1 MEGVALYYILISVLA
16 VLTGIFAVL
25 YILECGRRKDI
36 KDRTQKEADRLR
48 EQMAQNAGIFERF
61 FPKNLPELLGIRRV
75 KDITMNLQRSFI
87 ASVMSVRV
95 LNYDHAI
102 HTMASDKMF
111 MVINRIFSRLIPVV
125 VQSGGIIDRFDKA
138 GMTGLYA
145 EDSEQALKAAV
156 SLCVQVD
163 DLGESQNYG
172 EFAVGLDHG
181 EVIIG
186 VVGHEQ
192 RISSVTM
199 SESVNISVVLQ
210 KIAGKYGAR
219 ILVTEA
225 FVDHVPGFAK
235 NYNSRVLGYFYD
247 STQDRAIKV
256 YDVYD
261 GDIAERKQ
269 SKRKTRMIFEQGVE
283 FYIHGDYEEARLHFV
298 EVLKADRYDLAAK
311 EYLYM
316 CDMLCNERIGEVE
329 ICIERF

>member
-1 MEGVALYYILISVLA
+1 MEGVAHYYILIGVLA
-16 VLTGIFAVL
+16 VLTGIFMVL
-25 YILECGRRKDI
+25 YILERGRKKAIEGRI
-36 KDRTQKEADRLR
+36 QKEVETFR
-48 EQMAQNAGIFERF
+48 EQMTQNASIFERF

-75 KDITMNLQRSFI
+75 EDITMNLQRSFT

-102 HTMASDKMF
+102 HTMASDKLF
-111 MVINRIFSRLIPVV
+111 MAINRMFSRLIPVV
-125 VQSGGIIDRFDKA
+125 AQSGGIIDRFDKA

-156 SLCVQVD
+156 SLCEQVD
-163 DLGESQNYG
+163 ELHESQNYG

-192 RISSVTM
+192 RISPVTM
-199 SESVNISVVLQ
+199 SESVNVSEFLQ
-210 KIAGKYGAR
+210 KKAGKYGAR

-225 FVDHVPGFAK
+225 FAGHVTGFFK
-235 NYNSRVLGYFYD
+235 NYNSRLLGYFYD
-247 STQDRAIKV
+247 SAQDHAIKI

-261 GDIAERKQ
+261 GDIAERKL
-269 SKRKTRMIFEQGVE
+269 SKRRTRMIFEKGIE
-283 FYIHGDYEEARLHFV
+283 YYIHGNYEEARLYFV